1 MADAPE
7 SSITASFDATSIVQD
22 ALASGAGFV
31 RIDRSRSMRP
41 RWGKL
46 RRKRPCRRRRSGS
59 SLARYDLDRSG
70 CPRFGASFTRCNL
83 APCGS
88 RRSLVRGGPS
98 RIAARRVNPQG
109 ASSGPRHRPEGS
121 TPKNLPLPGLVGSEP
136 RALGT
141 RDSLGSAPAPLAIAS
156 GAMALATIPTRSV
169 VWTSASS
176 GGLHAK
182 GSPLPLAGLGGSE
195 PASRELRALGSLGI
209 WDARLPPTS
218 RARSGA
224 PTLAI

>member
-1 MADAPE
+1 MALLLTTFLPMADAPE
-7 SSITASFDATSIVQD
+7 SSITASLDATSIVQD

-41 RWGKL
+41 RWGRL

-88 RRSLVRGGPS
+88 RRSLVHGGPS
-98 RIAARRVNPQG
+98 RIAARRINPRG
-109 ASSGPRHRPEGS
+109 ASSGPRRRPEGS
-121 TPKNLPLPGLVGSEP
+121 TPKNFPLPGLVGSEP

-141 RDSLGSAPAPLAIAS
+141 RDSLGSAPTPHAIAS
-156 GAMALATIPTRSV
+156 GAMV
-169 VWTSASS
+169 
-176 GGLHAK
+176 
-182 GSPLPLAGLGGSE
+182 
-195 PASRELRALGSLGI
+195 
-209 WDARLPPTS
+209 
-218 RARSGA
+218 
-224 PTLAI
+224 LAI

>member
-1 MADAPE
+1 MVDAPE
-7 SSITASFDATSIVQD
+7 SSIAVSLNPTSIVQD

-31 RIDRSRSMRP
+31 RIDRSCSMRP

-59 SLARYDLDRSG
+59 SLARHDLDRSG
-70 CPRFGASFTRCNL
+70 CPRFGASFTQCNL
-83 APCGS
+83 DPCSS
-88 RRSLVRGGPS
+88 RQSLVGVSPL
-98 RIAARRVNPQG
+98 RIAARRVNPRG

-121 TPKNLPLPGLVGSEP
+121 TPKNFPLPGLVGSEP

-141 RDSLGSAPAPLAIAS
+141 RDSLGSAPAPHAIAS
-156 GAMALATIPTRSV
+156 GAMALATHTERRLDLGLVRRAPRQRIPP
-169 VWTSASS
+169 SARR
-176 GGLHAK
+176 
-182 GSPLPLAGLGGSE
+182 LGGSE

-218 RARSGA
+218 RVRSGA
-224 PTLAI
+224 LTLAI